1 MTTKPPL
8 FAIIF
13 ALPFNAMAGYNMYY
27 YDVPAQVE
35 ENGIVVMTNDLG
47 PYQTVTIGADD
58 DEHIAS
64 TAYVKGAYNDT
75 IAAINTI
82 GNIALTAQSVIISG
96 DTESL
101 IESETLSAG
110 GLIEDLSNGPD
121 LEFSGGYLVTGYAV
135 AVGIKSQRAEV
146 WTTWDDDT
154 AKTEVAFVTA
164 SGNN

>member
-1 MTTKPPL
+1 MKTKTIL
-8 FAIIF
+8 TMAIIAAF
-13 ALPFNAMAGYNMYY
+13 PFGAMAEYDIHSS
-27 YDVPAQVE
+27 DVPAQVE
-35 ENGIVVMTNDLG
+35 ENGIVVMTNNDG

-75 IAAINTI
+75 IAAINRI
-82 GNIALTAQSVIISG
+82 GNIALTAQSVIISD

-101 IESETLSAG
+101 VEPETLSAG
-110 GLIEDLSNGPD
+110 GLIEDLSSGPD
-121 LEFSGGYLVTGYAV
+121 LEFSGRNLVTGYAV

-154 AKTEVAFVTA
+154 AKTEVPFVTA
-164 SGNN
+164 Q